1 MNENDARRLLSWLAD
16 HQEEM
21 AKLLERLA
29 RVESPSLDAAT
40 QEGAFRILSQ
50 ELQGLDFAV
59 RRLRG
64 RGGVGDH
71 LYARP
76 RRRRR
81 GVGWQLLVGHLDTVW
96 PQGTLQHMPVRREG
110 DRLGGPG
117 TYDMKGGLVQMLFA
131 LRALHWARAE
141 PGVLPVVLVNSD
153 EEIGSP
159 DSTRYLRRLACGAS
173 RALILEPS
181 FGKSGSLKTARK
193 GVGRFELRILGQASH
208 AGLAPEEGV
217 SAILELSHQVQSLFA
232 LNDADSGVT
241 VNVGTID
248 GGLRANVIAPEA
260 SAVIEARVP
269 SAEAAA
275 EVETAI
281 RGLRPQQQGVTIKVD
296 GGFGRPP
303 LERTPRNR
311 ELWEAARGA
320 AGDLGIELSEAAVG
334 GASDGNTTSR
344 FTATLDGLGPVGE
357 GAHAPNEYVLVSR
370 MPERAA
376 LLALLL
382 TLRRRPAECPTRS

>member
-1 MNENDARRLLSWLAD
+1 
-16 HQEEM
+16 M
-21 AKLLERLA
+21 AALLERLA
-29 RVESPSLDAAT
+29 REESPSVDAAT
-40 QEGAFRILSQ
+40 HDGAFGILAE
-50 ELQGLDFAV
+50 ELQDLGFAI
-59 RRLRG
+59 RRISG

-76 RRRRR
+76 ADRHR
-81 GVGWQLLVGHLDTVW
+81 GVPRQLLVGHLDTVW
-96 PQGTLQHMPVRREG
+96 PQGTLARMPVRREG
-110 DRLGGPG
+110 DRVSGPG

-131 LRALHWARAE
+131 LRALERAGAE
-141 PGVLPVVLVNSD
+141 PGAVPIVLVNSD

-159 DSTRYLRRLACGAS
+159 DSTRQLRRLACVAS

-181 FGKSGSLKTARK
+181 YGRAGSLKTARK
-193 GVGRFELRILGQASH
+193 GIGRFELHIQGRASH
-208 AGLAPEEGV
+208 AGLAPEQGV

-232 LNDADSGVT
+232 LNDAERGVT

-248 GGLRANVIAPEA
+248 GGLRPNVVAPEA
-260 SAVIEARVP
+260 RAVVEARVP
-269 SAEAAA
+269 TDESAHK
-275 EVETAI
+275 VEEAI
-281 RGLRPQQQGVTIKVD
+281 RGLRPSQEGVSIEVE

-311 ELWEAARGA
+311 ELWEAAQGA
-320 AGDLGIELSEAAVG
+320 ARELGIELSEAAVG

-382 TLRRRPAECPTRS
+382 LTPPKAS

>member
-1 MNENDARRLLSWLAD
+1 MNEEDAGQLLSWLGGQ
-16 HQEEM
+16 QEAM
-21 AKLLERLA
+21 ATLLERLA
-29 RVESPSLDAAT
+29 REESPSVDAGT
-40 QEGAFRILSQ
+40 QEGAFRILSH
-50 ELQGLDFAV
+50 ELEGLGFAI
-59 RRLRG
+59 RRVRG
-64 RGGVGDH
+64 RGVGDH

-76 RRRRR
+76 SHRRRDAA
-81 GVGWQLLVGHLDTVW
+81 WQLLVGHLDTVW
-96 PQGTLQHMPVRREG
+96 PQGTLQRMPVRREG
-110 DRLGGPG
+110 DRLSGPG

-131 LRALHWARAE
+131 LRALQWARAV
-141 PGVLPVVLVNSD
+141 PGVPPVVLVNSD

-159 DSTRYLRRLACGAS
+159 DSTRHLRRLACGAA

-181 FGKSGSLKTARK
+181 FGKAGSLKTARK
-193 GVGRFELRILGQASH
+193 GIGRFELRIVGRASH
-208 AGLAPEEGV
+208 AGLAPEKGV

-232 LNDADSGVT
+232 LNDVSRGVT
-241 VNVGTID
+241 VNVGTIE

-269 SAEAAA
+269 TAEAAA

-281 RGLRPQQQGVTIKVD
+281 RGLRPHQEAVRLEVD

-303 LERTPRNR
+303 LEPTPRNR
-311 ELWEAARGA
+311 NLWEAAREA
-320 AGDLGIELSEAAVG
+320 AGELGIELSEAAVG

-344 FTATLDGLGPVGE
+344 FTATLDGLGPIGE
-357 GAHAPNEYVLVSR
+357 GAHAPDEYVLVSR

-382 TLRRRPAECPTRS
+382 ELRQEVG

>member
-1 MNENDARRLLSWLAD
+1 
-16 HQEEM
+16 M
-21 AKLLERLA
+21 ATLLESLA
-29 RVESPSLDAAT
+29 GEESPSADPGT
-40 QEGAFRILSQ
+40 QEGAFRIISQ
-50 ELQGLDFAV
+50 ELEGVRFAV

-64 RGGVGDH
+64 RGVGDH

-76 RRRRR
+76 HRRRR
-81 GVGWQLLVGHLDTVW
+81 GAGWQLLVGHLDTVW
-96 PQGTLQHMPVRREG
+96 PQGTLKRMPIRREG
-110 DRLGGPG
+110 DRLSGPG

-131 LRALHWARAE
+131 FRALESAGVE
-141 PGVLPVVLVNSD
+141 PHLPPIVLVNSD

-159 DSTRYLRRLACGAS
+159 DSTRHLRRLASGAA

-181 FGKSGSLKTARK
+181 FGRAGALKTARK
-193 GVGRFELRILGQASH
+193 GVGRFELRILGRASH
-208 AGLAPEEGV
+208 AGLAPEKGA

-232 LNDADSGVT
+232 LNDPERGVT

-248 GGLRANVIAPEA
+248 GGLRPNVIAPEA
-260 SAVIEARVP
+260 TAVVEARVP
-269 SAEAAA
+269 SAAAA
-275 EVETAI
+275 TEVEAAI
-281 RGLRPQQQGVTIKVD
+281 RGLRPQLEDVTIEVE

-311 ELWEAARGA
+311 ELWEAAREA
-320 AGDLGIELSEAAVG
+320 AGDLGIELGEAAVG

-357 GAHAPNEYVLVSR
+357 GAHSPDEYVLVSR

-376 LLALLL
+376 LLTLLL
-382 TLRRRPAECPTRS
+382 SSPEETR